1 MKTSEQDN
9 IRLEPLLI
17 LTLVLLIGAAFH
29 QGVFQEVMAQAG
41 AMAAL
46 CLLHLALMGWVEH
59 LGRHLAALLRKPPS
73 QDLSDSAAQDP
84 EGTLLD
90 FSVTPSDI
98 EFLCGATKGP
108 VSPCSQDKPQ
118 ELSVWTSG
126 QCLIGT
132 SPISKQLSRF

>member
-1 MKTSEQDN
+1 MKTNEQDD

-59 LGRHLAALLRKPPS
+59 MGRHIATLLRKTPS
-73 QDLSDSAAQDP
+73 QESYSAQDP
-84 EGTLLD
+84 ESTLLD

-98 EFLCGATKGP
+98 EFLCGATKGAP
-108 VSPCSQDKPQ
+108 VGSPEDKPQ

-132 SPISKQLSRF
+132 SPISSQLSRF